1 MVILVVLAVL
11 ATVVSACGS
20 SPTIRRTSE
29 ICSEP
34 RRLPAGTS
42 THTFTSHGSEHR
54 YELYVP
60 PGYDGTQRLP
70 VMMTFHGL
78 GGDPATFLATT
89 RMTQLAAQEGFIVV
103 TPQGTGEPSRW
114 NFRGTKADSRTDAD
128 IVHDLVAEVRRAGC
142 TDPSRFYASGFSNGA
157 VLALTLAC
165 DARHDFAAVGA
176 VSGAW
181 YPRRQC
187 SAAGPA
193 RVVYIHG
200 TADRIAPFRG
210 GSTLIGVLP
219 PVRQM
224 LADWANHDACTD
236 SATDQL
242 TAHVQRTEWSGCE
255 VGSAL
260 TTYVIRGGG
269 HAWPGGDPSVR
280 ATDQRFLRARGH
292 MTQEID
298 ATKVIWDFVSRT
310 SRFSADVGR

>member
-1 MVILVVLAVL
+1 MVLAAL
-11 ATVVSACGS
+11 ATVLAACGS
-20 SPTIRRTSE
+20 SPTLRRSSE

-34 RRLPAGTS
+34 RLLPAGTS
-42 THTFTSHGSEHR
+42 SHSFTSFGSEHR

-60 PGYDGTQRLP
+60 PGYDGRRRLP

-89 RMTQLAAQEGFIVV
+89 RMKKLAAQQNFIVV
-103 TPQGTGEPSRW
+103 TPRGTGEPSRW
-114 NFRGTKADSRTDAD
+114 DFRGTRADSRTDAE
-128 IVHDLVAEVRRAGC
+128 IVHDLVSEVRRAGC

-165 DARHDFAAVGA
+165 DPRHEFAAVGA

-187 SAAGPA
+187 AAAGPT

-224 LADWANHDACTD
+224 LADWASHDACTA
-236 SATDQL
+236 SATDRL
-242 TAHVQRTEWSGCE
+242 TANVQRTEWSGCE
-255 VGSAL
+255 VGGAL

-269 HAWPGGDPSVR
+269 HAWPGGDASVR

-292 MTQEID
+292 MSQELD

-310 SRFSADVGR
+310 SRYTADVSRQ